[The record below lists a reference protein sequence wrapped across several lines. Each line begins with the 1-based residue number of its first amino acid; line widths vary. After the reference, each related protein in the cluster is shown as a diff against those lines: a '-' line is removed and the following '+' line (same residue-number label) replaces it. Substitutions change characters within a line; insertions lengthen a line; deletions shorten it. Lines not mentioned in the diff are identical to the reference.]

1 MTALAQK
8 ITETPMAPY
17 MALLQAMSREEKQ
30 IVVMFLIEAMEE
42 QDSDI
47 DKMRKKLNIPEST
60 KTKWFRE
67 HAATGLEWDR
77 QEAWNRLTDQQR
89 EEASRL
95 NLSAEDMDE
104 RTFYIIQKHLR

>member
-17 MALLQAMSREEKQ
+17 MALLQAMSHEEKR
-30 IVVMFLIEAMEE
+30 IVVMFLIETMNE
-42 QDSDI
+42 QESDI
-47 DKMRKKLNIPEST
+47 DEIRRKLNVPESP

-67 HAATGLEWDR
+67 HAASGLKWDR
-77 QEAWNRLTDQQR
+77 LEAWSRLTEKQR
-89 EEASRL
+89 EEATRL

-104 RTFYIIQKHLR
+104 RTFYIIEKHMG